1 MKSIIKTKPFN
12 FSINLIEI
20 ENYCSFEIIAV
31 SNNNKTKSSITNLNF
46 IISEL
51 IEPII
56 AFENY
61 ESTIQINK
69 NIGNGIYNNSIK
81 LFNDSEWLN
90 YLFNVLEDDITAGEW
105 AK

>member
-20 ENYCSFEIIAV
+20 
-31 SNNNKTKSSITNLNF
+31 
-46 IISEL
+46 
-51 IEPII
+51 
-56 AFENY
+56 ENY